1 MFRPSLAHAA
11 LVVVIGVADTARA
24 DDTVESTTLS
34 LADALRAAEPASELL
49 EAARSEVDRA
59 KAGVDQAKSGY
70 LPRLDGNA
78 SYTRAIKTQFDGIS
92 FGPPMT
98 GEEEPVDDG
107 ATLPFGQRNTWRVGF
122 TAVQPIFD
130 GFRTRASVK
139 QARSG
144 VRVAELGV
152 TASRSQL
159 VVQVSA
165 AYFDAALA
173 HRQVE
178 IAEVT
183 LQQSEEI
190 LKQTTLNYQQGA
202 APEFDLVRAQVARD
216 NQSTTLVQ
224 FKAQR
229 DVAFVQLA
237 RLVGAPLDKPFAL
250 TTTLDD
256 DDVDAVVGQARQ
268 AAGLPAESSRL
279 AVQQAKENLVAT
291 EAGLDVAKAD
301 RLPQLFAQSDLF
313 FIDFANTPFNTD
325 WRTDWNVQLV
335 VSMPIFD
342 GFRRKAVV
350 QANRAAVKAARAQ
363 LDQVGEV
370 AQVEIAQA
378 NASVAASATTY
389 ETTTRTVQ
397 QAKRAYEIAELRFN
411 QGASTHLEIVDAR
424 VQLEQALLNQAR
436 SARDLRVARL
446 RQELLPGLPLA
457 Q

>member
-1 MFRPSLAHAA
+1 MYRPSLAHAA
-11 LVVVIGVADTARA
+11 LVVVVGVADTARA

-34 LADALRAAEPASELL
+34 LADALRAAEPASESLQ
-49 EAARSEVDRA
+49 AAQSEVERA

-78 SYTRAIKTQFDGIS
+78 SYTRAIRTQFDGIS
-92 FGPPMT
+92 FGPPMME
-98 GEEEPVDDG
+98 EEEPADDS

-152 TASRSQL
+152 TATRSQL

-216 NQSTTLVQ
+216 NQSTTLTQ

-256 DDVDAVVGQARQ
+256 DDVDAVVAQARQ
-268 AAGLPAESSRL
+268 AAGLPAEGSRL
-279 AVQQAKENLVAT
+279 AVQQAKENLAAT

-301 RLPQLFAQSDLF
+301 RMPQLFAQSDLF

-325 WRTDWNVQLV
+325 WRTDWNVQLI

-350 QANRAAVKAARAQ
+350 QANRAAVKTARAQ
-363 LDQVGEV
+363 LDQIGEV

-446 RQELLPGLPLA
+446 RQELLPGLPLG